1 MYYIIANSPEIL
13 YNNDMCT
20 NYQQEGEI
28 MKFSDFRSIR
38 NILSENRSAGM
49 RAAAFVIVLAIVF
62 SACCYMLPTDREN
75 VNAAVL
81 SDVTDK
87 GYGYSAVL
95 YDNSNGLP
103 TSEANTIVQSDDGF
117 IWIGNY
123 SGLVRYNGS
132 DFYRYDSSTGISSIV
147 SLYYD
152 SKKRL
157 WVGTNDNGIAVLE
170 GDKFTF
176 FNHKQGLN
184 SSSVRAITEDNEGNI
199 LAATTMGISYID
211 KDMKLHNI
219 NEPQINKEYILTLKK
234 DSSGTVYGITM
245 SGGVFTIQNKRIA
258 SFYNSKDLEYGNP
271 NSIFPDPKN
280 KGYVY
285 IGTDESD
292 LLHLKLGNA
301 FSEIKV
307 YSVAPHK
314 TINDI
319 CLIKD
324 NLWMC
329 TDKGIGFFDK
339 DFEYHQLNS
348 LPMENSVDQ
357 IMLDHE
363 SNLWFCSSR
372 QGVMKIVENAFVDIS
387 KLAGMDPT
395 VVNSVCRYEDKI
407 YVATDRG
414 LVIFN
419 ESYKRINNKLSSLM
433 NGIRIRCLKKD
444 KDNNIWVC
452 SYSDH
457 GLLRYDPKTD
467 TLTSFNQEN
476 GLASNRVR
484 MICLLSNG
492 NVAVATSMGMNIISG
507 DKVIKTYN
515 KENGISNQEILCIEE
530 GNNGELFLGSDGN
543 GMYVVKEDKVSRIG
557 IEDGLTSEVILRIRK
572 DPQKDIYWII
582 TSNSISYMDKDHT
595 ISPIS
600 KFPYSNNFDMFFDSK
615 DRVWILGS
623 NGIYVVNKDVLIADE
638 KIDYTLYD
646 IKCGLPFTATANSY
660 SYQDDDGTLFISG
673 TSGVCTININNEKT
687 TDSDVRLAVS
697 YVTAD
702 DTYIEV
708 GSNNEIHIPSS
719 CKRLHIEANAFT
731 YSLNNPHLSYQL
743 EGFDDE
749 PIEVSK
755 QEMDLSQLNYT
766 NLRGGEYTF
775 KLSIIN
781 TMTGKPEKVIKLRII
796 KDKALYEHW
805 WFIILIVLLSFILV
819 VLFVI
824 LYFRR
829 KTAVLLRK
837 QKENKTFI
845 DDLTKLCAR
854 FVDMKDKYTNGHSFR
869 VAKYTSMFAKKL
881 GKSQEEVDEIYNIA
895 LLHDIGKISI
905 PDNILNKPGRLTDEE
920 FAVMKTHPQTG
931 YDILK
936 EITIAPQLALGAG
949 YHHERI
955 DGKGYPAGLKGDE
968 IPEIAQIIAVADAF
982 DAMYSTRPYRK
993 KMKLEAAKAEIERCS
1008 GTQFNPKVVKV
1019 FMELAD
1025 EGAFETEDFAYVPTE
1040 EEIKKAEEMKKKSE
1054 DKKSENKKADESQ
1067 DKTKKDPEK

>member
-1 MYYIIANSPEIL
+1 
-13 YNNDMCT
+13 MCT
-20 NYQQEGEI
+20 KELQEGEI
-28 MKFSDFRSIR
+28 MKYSDFRSFKKIFKEKRKAGIR
-38 NILSENRSAGM
+38 LGSFFMMLI
-49 RAAAFVIVLAIVF
+49 IVF
-62 SACCYMLPTDREN
+62 SAFCFVLPTDKED
-75 VNAAVL
+75 VNAVVI

-95 YDNSNGLP
+95 YDSSNGLP
-103 TSEANTIVQSDDGF
+103 TSEANAIVQSDDGF

-132 DFYRYDSSTGISSIV
+132 EFYRYDSSTGISSVV

-176 FNHKQGLN
+176 FNHTHGLS
-184 SSSVRAITEDNEGNI
+184 SSSVRDITEDNEGNI

-211 KDMKLHNI
+211 NDMKLHNI
-219 NEPQINKEYILTLKK
+219 NEPQINKEYILSLER
-234 DSSGTVYGITM
+234 DSRGTVYGITM
-245 SGGVFTIQNKRIA
+245 SGGFFTIQNKRIS
-258 SFYNSKDLEYGNP
+258 SFYNSKELKYGNP
-271 NSIFPDPKN
+271 NSIYPDPN
-280 KGYVY
+280 NNGYVY
-285 IGTDESD
+285 IGTDESE
-292 LLHLKLGNA
+292 LIHFKLGNTL
-301 FSEIKV
+301 SDIKV

-319 CLIKD
+319 SLIKE
-324 NLWMC
+324 NLWIC
-329 TDKGIGFFDK
+329 TDKGIGYFDK
-339 DFEYHQLNS
+339 DFKYHQLDT
-348 LPMENSVDQ
+348 LPMENSVDK

-395 VVNSVCRYEDKI
+395 VVNSVCSYEDQI
-407 YVATDRG
+407 YIATDRG
-414 LVIFN
+414 LVIYN
-419 ESYKRINNKLSSLM
+419 SNYKRINNKLTSLM

-444 KDNNIWVC
+444 TDNNIWVC
-452 SYSDH
+452 SYSNH

-467 TLTSFNQEN
+467 KLTSFNQN
-476 GLASNRVR
+476 TGLVSNRVR

-530 GNNGELFLGSDGN
+530 GKDGKLFLGSDGD
-543 GMYVVKEDKVSRIG
+543 GMYVVKGDNVSRIG
-557 IEDGLTSEVILRIRK
+557 IKDGLTSEVILRVKK
-572 DPQKDIYWII
+572 DPEKNIFWII
-582 TSNSISYMDKDHT
+582 TSNSISYMDDNLEIKN
-595 ISPIS
+595 IS
-600 KFPYSNNFDMFFDSK
+600 KFPYSNNFDMFFDNQE
-615 DRVWILGS
+615 RVWILSS
-623 NGIYVVNKDVLIADE
+623 NGIYVVNKNILLADE

-660 SYQDDDGTLFISG
+660 SYKDEDGTLFISG
-673 TSGVCTININNEKT
+673 TSGVCTINIDNEKA

-702 DTYIEV
+702 DSYIEV

-719 CKRLHIEANAFT
+719 CKRLHIEPNAFT

-743 EGFDDE
+743 EGFDDK
-749 PIEVSK
+749 PVEVSK

-775 KLSIIN
+775 KLSLIN
-781 TMTGKPEKVIKLRII
+781 TMTGKPEKTIRLRII

-805 WFIILIVLLSFILV
+805 WFGTVLVLLSVMIV
-819 VLFVI
+819 VFFVI

-837 QKENKTFI
+837 QEENKTYI
-845 DDLTKLCAR
+845 YDLTKLCAR

-1008 GTQFNPKVVKV
+1008 GTQFNPRVVKV
-1019 FMELAD
+1019 FLELAD

-1040 EEIKKAEEMKKKSE
+1040 EELKTAEEMKKKADE
-1054 DKKSENKKADESQ
+1054 KKQSNKKNNEKNNDTQ
-1067 DKTKKDPEK
+1067 KKDPEK